1 MAPFPVQ
8 EMSSFVHD
16 SINGESP
23 GVSKFATL
31 AAKNPDV
38 SSATFRAVNKSG
50 RREDNSVIPF
60 INLVKFRAMEEHQN
74 SICVIGGLGVTC
86 YLRDLKFAGSNPTE
100 VDGFFQNLKILS
112 TNPPGGT
119 LSWASLV

>member
-1 MAPFPVQ
+1 M
-8 EMSSFVHD
+8 
-16 SINGESP
+16 
-23 GVSKFATL
+23 
-31 AAKNPDV
+31 

-60 INLVKFRAMEEHQN
+60 INLVKFREMEEHQN

-86 YLRDLKFAGSNPTE
+86 YCRDLKFAGSNPTK
-100 VDGFFQNLKILS
+100 VDGFFHNVKILS

-119 LSWASLV
+119 LSRRSKFQGR